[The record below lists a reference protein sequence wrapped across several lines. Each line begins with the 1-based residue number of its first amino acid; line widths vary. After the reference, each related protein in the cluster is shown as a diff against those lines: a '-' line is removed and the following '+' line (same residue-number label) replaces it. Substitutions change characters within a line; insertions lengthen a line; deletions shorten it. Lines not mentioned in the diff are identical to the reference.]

1 MSVPPAW
8 ILALV
13 VILST
18 LPATARG
25 QAPDQL
31 VGQPVVSVSVSA
43 EGRDLRDEQAKG
55 LIEVRAGEPFSMSA
69 VRSTIAHLMGL
80 GQYLDVRVYARP
92 AEGGVA
98 VEVVLVPLRELRRV
112 VFVGDLGLPERVLQ
126 SVVTERFAGPL
137 PLGRSADLARLLEQT
152 YQDNGYLSASVRPRP
167 LDDAAAAAGE
177 LVYDVTAGPRAVI
190 RTLTFEGSPDE
201 TVATL
206 RTTLSLSAKV
216 PYDPLG
222 LRQRLDRFV
231 TELRSAGYLEAR
243 AQPLATAAD
252 GGSVVDLVVRVTR
265 GPLVSVSFEGDPLP
279 ARQQAEFVPIAREGS
294 ADQDLIEDS
303 QQRIRDY
310 FRALGYRDALVDTSR
325 KESGN
330 RLTIVFTIRKGV
342 PYRVASVDI
351 RGAAALPDAEIRQT
365 VRVTEGSLFVA
376 AHLDEGVSALKR
388 YYRLRGFA
396 DVDIEA
402 EERGLAAALPGTEVP
417 VAIVV
422 TIAEG
427 VQTVVR
433 GIDVAGTLAVP
444 LPQVRSAL
452 TTSAGMPFYPSLI
465 ETDRDRL
472 SALYR
477 DLGYRLARVDA
488 DVQFSDDRRSV
499 DLRYVISE
507 GPLVLV
513 DHVLIVGNRRVGDA
527 TIRREV
533 TLRPGQPLGD
543 AQVAE
548 TQRRLADLG
557 LFRRV
562 TISELPHGPEDVRD
576 VLVTVEEAASTSI
589 GFGGG
594 VEFQKVE
601 TSEFAPRGFFEI
613 GRRNL
618 WGKNRSV
625 NFFSR
630 LSLRRRDADE
640 VATPA
645 DEAEAAPAVTTTDLE
660 YRIVGSYR
668 EPKWWRSRADLQVS
682 AVLEQGSRTSFSYK
696 HRSARLDLSRRLG
709 PQWSALGQYAFE
721 RNEIIED
728 RIDPLD
734 KPLIDRIFPQVR
746 LSSLSASGVRDT
758 RDDGIDPSRGTLMS
772 LNGELALRAIGSE
785 VGFAK
790 SFLQGFV
797 YRRLPGDRRMVFA
810 GGARLGIGTGFPR
823 TAPVTDD
830 EGESIIGP
838 DGNPLTVEV
847 RDLPI
852 SKRFFAGG
860 DTTVR
865 GFQQDR
871 LGAPETFD
879 SDGTPIG
886 GHAEII
892 LNAELRLAV
901 WRDLGVVGFLDVGNV
916 FAVVSDFSLG
926 DLRSGAGFG
935 IRYKSPI
942 GPIRVDFGF
951 KLGELK
957 TFNST
962 REERFALH
970 ISIGQAF

>member
-1 MSVPPAW
+1 MSVPPARL
-8 ILALV
+8 LALV
-13 VILST
+13 FVLLA
-18 LPATARG
+18 LPAVARP
-25 QAPDQL
+25 QAPGDL

-43 EGRDLRDEQAKG
+43 EGRELRDEQARG
-55 LIEVRAGEPFSMSA
+55 LIEVRVGAPFSMSG

-98 VEVVLVPLRELRRV
+98 VEVVLVPLRDLRRV

-126 SVVTERFAGPL
+126 DVVTGRFAGPL

-152 YQDNGYLSASVRPRP
+152 YQDNGYLSASVHPRP

-177 LVYDVTAGPRAVI
+177 LVYDVVAGPRATI
-190 RTLTFEGSPDE
+190 RTLSFEGSPDE

-206 RTTLSLSAKV
+206 RATLSLSAGA

-231 TELRSAGYLEAR
+231 TGLRAAGYLEAR
-243 AQPLATAAD
+243 AQPLATAGD
-252 GGSVVDLVVRVTR
+252 GGSLVDLVVRVTR

-279 ARQQAEFVPIAREGS
+279 ARQQAEFVPIAKEGS

-310 FRALGYRDALVDTSR
+310 FRAMGYRDALVDTSR
-325 KESGN
+325 KENNN

-351 RGAAALPDAEIRQT
+351 RGAAALPEAEIRQT
-365 VRVTEGSLFVA
+365 LRVDEGSLFVA
-376 AHLDEGVSALKR
+376 AQLDQGVSALRR

-396 DVDIEA
+396 DVEIEA

-433 GIDVAGTLAVP
+433 GIDLEGTLAVP
-444 LPQVRSAL
+444 LPQVRTAL
-452 TTSAGMPFYPSLI
+452 GTSTGMPFYPSLI
-465 ETDRDRL
+465 ESDRDRL
-472 SALYR
+472 LALYR
-477 DLGYRLARVDA
+477 DLGHRLARVDA

-499 DLRYVISE
+499 DLRYLISE
-507 GPLVLV
+507 GPQVLV

-533 TLRPGQPLGD
+533 TLQPGQPLGD

-562 TISELPHGPEDVRD
+562 TISELPHGPEELRD
-576 VLVTVEEAASTSI
+576 VLVAVEEAASTSV

-618 WGKNRSV
+618 WGKNRSI

-630 LSLRRRDADE
+630 LSLRRRGADE
-640 VATPA
+640 FAVPVDDAGPA
-645 DEAEAAPAVTTTDLE
+645 PSTTTTDLE
-660 YRIVGSYR
+660 YRVVGSYR

-696 HRSARLDLSRRLG
+696 HRSARLDLFRRLG
-709 PQWSALGQYAFE
+709 PQWSVLGQYAFE
-721 RNEIIED
+721 RNEILED

-734 KPLIDRIFPQVR
+734 KPLIDRVFPQVR

-758 RDDGIDPSRGTLMS
+758 RDDGLDPSRGTLIA
-772 LNGELALRAIGSE
+772 LNGELALRPIGSE

-790 SFLQGFV
+790 TFLQGFI
-797 YRRLPGDRRMVFA
+797 YRRLPGERRIVFA

-830 EGESIIGP
+830 EGEPIVGP
-838 DGNPLTVEV
+838 DGSPVTVEV

-871 LGAPETFD
+871 LGTPETFD

-892 LNAELRLAV
+892 LNAEVRLAV
-901 WRDLGVVGFLDVGNV
+901 WQDLGVVGFLDVGNV
-916 FAVVSDFSLG
+916 FAVVGDFSFG
-926 DLRSGAGFG
+926 DLRSGTGFG

-951 KLGELK
+951 KLGELQ
-957 TFNST
+957 TFNTT
-962 REERFALH
+962 REKRFALH